1 MSKRFFS
8 NFLPG
13 TPAILFTSLLF
24 NCFSLK
30 LFIDIGN
37 YNIYQTLFFFHCL
50 ISMVISLLISTPSAN
65 NRSFAYS
72 CAHSITALPSFGLIC
87 IKGLISPSLL
97 MVYFLFNFSLILTIQ
112 FIIAAMKHP
121 HPLFYSF
128 IAICFLWGTSI
139 VIESIPFMYDYLG
152 PLTMSYHYSLITDGV
167 FHISTAVYMALLP
180 TAWFIVGY
188 E

>member
-1 MSKRFFS
+1 
-8 NFLPG
+8 
-13 TPAILFTSLLF
+13 
-24 NCFSLK
+24 
-30 LFIDIGN
+30 
-37 YNIYQTLFFFHCL
+37 
-50 ISMVISLLISTPSAN
+50 
-65 NRSFAYS
+65 
-72 CAHSITALPSFGLIC
+72 
-87 IKGLISPSLL
+87 
-97 MVYFLFNFSLILTIQ
+97 
-112 FIIAAMKHP
+112 MKHT